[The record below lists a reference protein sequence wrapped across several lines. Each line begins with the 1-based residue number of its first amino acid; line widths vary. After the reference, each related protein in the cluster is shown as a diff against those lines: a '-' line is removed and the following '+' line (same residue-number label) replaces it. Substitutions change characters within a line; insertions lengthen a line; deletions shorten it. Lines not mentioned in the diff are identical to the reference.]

1 MFNLSERPLSSFAEW
16 VITMSNQTIRSNR
29 MFRVHR
35 LKPKTVGNEI
45 KCSICENGFFKVE
58 RIAPE
63 QILLICENCGEIHG
77 ITPDIFDQKML
88 YLKFCTSDKKK

>member
-1 MFNLSERPLSSFAEW
+1 
-16 VITMSNQTIRSNR
+16 MSNQTIRSNR

-35 LKPKTVGNEI
+35 LKPKAVGNEI

-77 ITPDIFDQKML
+77 ITLDIFDQKML
-88 YLKFCTSDKKK
+88 YLKFCTSNKKK